1 MLLLLPPSETKDVG
15 GKPLNIGQV
24 ALTFGQLNE
33 AREQVYDALKTLC
46 EGQADVAAKVLGLG
60 KKQLD
65 EVQVNLEVQ
74 TSPIMPALDRYTGTL
89 YDGLHGRG
97 LKGSATEFA
106 SLSQAQRDRAKDS
119 LLIQSAL
126 FGLIPAMNLIPNYR
140 LSATTRLPGLS
151 LVDVWAEAHQRV
163 WPRLEDLPLIDLRS
177 KSYAELAPIPD
188 SVPSYWV
195 EVVAEGADGQQRALN
210 HFNKKAKGE
219 FVREVLSLSSPASSF
234 ADLKRAAKAAGL
246 RLEESKAQLVLITKE
261 TT

>member
-33 AREQVYDALKTLC
+33 ARDQVYTALKQLC
-46 EGQADVAAKVLGLG
+46 EGDADVAAKALGLG
-60 KKQLD
+60 KKQLGD
-65 EVQVNLEVQ
+65 LQVNLEVQ

-97 LKGSATEFA
+97 LKGTPTEFA
-106 SLSQAQRDRAKDS
+106 SMGDAARERAKHT

-140 LSATTRLPGLS
+140 LSGTTRLPGLS
-151 LVDVWAEAHQRV
+151 LKDVWSKAHERV
-163 WPRLEDLPLIDLRS
+163 WPRLEDSPLIDLRS

-188 SVPSYWV
+188 AVPHFWV
-195 EVVAEGADGQQRALN
+195 EVVSEEPSGQQRALN

-219 FVREVLSLSSPASSF
+219 FVRAVLELANPAATVS
-234 ADLKRAAKAAGL
+234 DLKKAAKKAGL
-246 RLEESKAQLVLITKE
+246 RLEESKSQLTLIV
-261 TT
+261 

>member
-1 MLLLLPPSETKDVG
+1 MLFLLPPSETKAIG

-24 ALTFGQLNE
+24 ALAFGQLNE
-33 AREQVYDALKTLC
+33 ARGQVYAALKSLC
-46 EGQADVAAKVLGLG
+46 EGEADEAAKVLGLG

-65 EVQVNLEVQ
+65 TLQVNLEVQ

-89 YDGLHGRG
+89 FDGLHGRG

-106 SLSQAQRDRAKDS
+106 SLGEAQRERAKDS

-151 LVDVWAEAHQRV
+151 LADVWTEAHERV
-163 WPRLEDLPLIDLRS
+163 WPRLEDSPLIDLRS

-188 SVPSYWV
+188 SVPSFWV
-195 EVVAEGADGQQRALN
+195 EVVAESSDGQRRAMN

-219 FVREVLSLSSPASSF
+219 FVRAVLSLKSTASSI
-234 ADLKRAAKAAGL
+234 ADLKRAAKTVGL
-246 RLEESKAQLVLITKE
+246 RLEESKAQLVLITTE
-261 TT
+261 